1 MMTYMQSN
9 LAFAGG
15 IQELSVDEIGFV
27 SGGVDAYD
35 SGNMRRRPEIL
46 DKNADPMRNNQGEL
60 KSTLRGPQ
68 VSVSAILAVGAAL
81 TGTTAAAA
89 CLSPLVA
96 TPPGAAAC
104 AAATGVTA
112 VLGLASAGAGLL
124 GK

>member
-1 MMTYMQSN
+1 MTYMQSD

-15 IQELSVDEIGFV
+15 IQELSFDEIEFV
-27 SGGVDAYD
+27 SGGVVAYD
-35 SGNMRRRPEIL
+35 RGNMMRRPEIL
-46 DKNADPMRNNQGEL
+46 HINGDKIRNNQGEL
-60 KSTLRGPQ
+60 KSTRRGPQ

-104 AAATGVTA
+104 AAATGVTV

>member
-1 MMTYMQSN
+1 MTYRQSN

-35 SGNMRRRPEIL
+35 RGSMTRRPEIL
-46 DKNADPMRNNQGEL
+46 DKNGDKIRNNQGEL

-68 VSVSAILAVGAAL
+68 VSASAILTVGAAL

-104 AAATGVTA
+104 TAATGVTA
-112 VLGLASAGAGLL
+112 VLTLAAAGFALL